1 MQVYIFMSFNFL
13 RKTKK
18 EKGHLRK
25 KQTNDYLV
33 KKSRLHVDVLG

>member
-1 MQVYIFMSFNFL
+1 MKVYIFTSFSFL

-18 EKGHLRK
+18 DKGHLQK